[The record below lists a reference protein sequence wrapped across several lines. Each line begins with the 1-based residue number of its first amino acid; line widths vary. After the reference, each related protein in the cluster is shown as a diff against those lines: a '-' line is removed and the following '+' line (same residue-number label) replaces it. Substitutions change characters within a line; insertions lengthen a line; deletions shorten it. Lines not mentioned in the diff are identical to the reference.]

1 MTLDGWREIAEGWWR
16 HRFRTAVTAG
26 SVAWGVFLLVVLLAS
41 GTGLENNLR
50 WEYRDDAINSIWV
63 YAGQTT
69 RPWKGHRTGRSI
81 ELENADVETL
91 DALDFSDAVTGRYYP
106 PADTPIRFDGRVGS
120 FEIRATHPGHQDIE
134 QSLVTSG
141 RFLNDRD
148 IDERRKVAVVG
159 DRVVDFL
166 FQDVEPI
173 GQWLIIGDAAWR
185 VVGVFTDVGGVRET
199 QMVYIPVTT
208 AQTIFGGDDTLRQVM
223 FTVPEA
229 TNGEQAQAIE
239 VRAKEALAVR
249 HWVDP
254 EDRGALRVRNNIER
268 FADVQRIFTWL
279 RGFIWLVGL
288 GTVAAGVVGVSNI
301 MLIGVQE
308 RTRELGL
315 RKALGAT
322 PRQLI
327 WMVVQEAIAL
337 TAISGYVGL
346 LLGVGLVE
354 LIPENEYVRDPRVDL
369 NAAVSATV
377 LLILAGT
384 LAGWFPAQRAAR
396 IPATEALR
404 G

>member
-1 MTLDGWREIAEGWWR
+1 M
-16 HRFRTAVTAG
+16 
-26 SVAWGVFLLVVLLAS
+26 
-41 GTGLENNLR
+41 
-50 WEYRDDAINSIWV
+50 
-63 YAGQTT
+63 
-69 RPWKGHRTGRSI
+69 
-81 ELENADVETL
+81 
-91 DALDFSDAVTGRYYP
+91 
-106 PADTPIRFDGRVGS
+106 
-120 FEIRATHPGHQDIE
+120 
-134 QSLVTSG
+134 
-141 RFLNDRD
+141 
-148 IDERRKVAVVG
+148 
-159 DRVVDFL
+159 
-166 FQDVEPI
+166 
-173 GQWLIIGDAAWR
+173 
-185 VVGVFTDVGGVRET
+185 
-199 QMVYIPVTT
+199 
-208 AQTIFGGDDTLRQVM
+208 
-223 FTVPEA
+223 
-229 TNGEQAQAIE
+229 
-239 VRAKEALAVR
+239 
-249 HWVDP
+249 DP